1 MGIMGDVFRTHD
13 LQFAAFLVTIGRL
26 LLHLDGPPGRR
37 QFVFAGVLE
46 QDISDFLN
54 GKTVDGRR
62 LLDAHRTLK
71 GLVLHEGDR
80 R

>member
-1 MGIMGDVFRTHD
+1 MGIMGEFRTHD
-13 LQFAAFLVTIGRL
+13 LALASFLVAIGRL

-37 QFVFAGVLE
+37 QFVFRDVAETDV
-46 QDISDFLN
+46 SDFLN
-54 GKTVDGRR
+54 GKAIDGRR

-71 GLVLHEGDR
+71 GLLIAQGDR

>member
-1 MGIMGDVFRTHD
+1 MGIMAGEYRTHD
-13 LQFAAFLVTIGRL
+13 LQVAAFLVTIGRL

-37 QFVFAGVLE
+37 QFVFRDVAEADV
-46 QDISDFLN
+46 SDFLN
-54 GKTVDGRR
+54 GKAIDGRR

-71 GLVLHEGDR
+71 GLVIAQGDR

>member
-1 MGIMGDVFRTHD
+1 MAEFRTHD
-13 LQFAAFLVTIGRL
+13 LALASFLVVLGRL

-37 QFVFAGVLE
+37 QFVFRDVTETDL
-46 QDISDFLN
+46 SDFLN
-54 GKTVDGRR
+54 GKAVDGRR

-71 GLVLHEGDR
+71 GLLIAQGDR

>member
-1 MGIMGDVFRTHD
+1 MMGEEFRTHD

-37 QFVFAGVLE
+37 QFVFARVSK
-46 QDISDFLN
+46 QDIADFLN
-54 GKTVDGRR
+54 GKAVDGRR

-71 GLVLHEGDR
+71 GLLLHQGDR
-80 R
+80 S